1 MMGKAII
8 LDTSSN
14 LGKYRAAAGL
24 GYTGDIEQIRSVS
37 ILSGRST
44 SSRLCAL
51 LPQIFTSSAIP

>member
-24 GYTGDIEQIRSVS
+24 GYTGDSE
-37 ILSGRST
+37 
-44 SSRLCAL
+44 
-51 LPQIFTSSAIP
+51 